1 MQAVNFLKKLIFFVL
16 CLMMFSTPKVCNAGI
31 PVFDYSNLFQNLIQ
45 YVQRLDDYEEQLSQ
59 SGIIDA
65 QYVQMMQ
72 DYEQTLR
79 EYAHYLRQIEGIAHY
94 LSQEDWDRLLEI
106 LNGYYGRSAMST
118 IPPLD
123 PDDSGYEDN
132 LDTVLGNYGYVPRD
146 PAEVQAD
153 AGPMGLWTEQYE
165 REVTEDYNNFELM
178 KDKMRMVSDNVKR
191 SNKRKE
197 SIKDHAETV
206 KNLGD
211 ESDLATLQEIARQN
225 VTLMK
230 QQEDL
235 VQITNQQL
243 MNEEM
248 AKAERATKK
257 AKARDAE
264 LERLKNRK
272 PTALLGRDRWGDF

>member
-1 MQAVNFLKKLIFFVL
+1 MQPVKVLKKSIVLVL
-16 CLMMFSTPKVCNAGI
+16 CLLMFSTPNVCAGMA
-31 PVFDYSNLFQNLIQ
+31 VFDASNLTQNLRQ
-45 YVQRLDDYEEQLSQ
+45 YIQRLNDYSEQIDQ
-59 SGIIDA
+59 SGLIDA
-65 QYVQMMQ
+65 QYMQMVE
-72 DYEQTLR
+72 DYKQTLR
-79 EYAHYLRQIEGIAHY
+79 EYIHYLNQLEGIAQY
-94 LSQEDWDRLLEI
+94 ISDEDWDRLLEV
-106 LNGYYGRSAMST
+106 LDGYYGRSTLSS
-118 IPPLD
+118 IPPMD
-123 PDDSGYEDN
+123 PDDPAYEDN
-132 LDTVLGNYGYVPRD
+132 LDNVLGYYGYVPRD
-146 PAEVQAD
+146 PVEVQAD
-153 AGPMGLWTEQYE
+153 VGPMGLWTPQYE
-165 REVTEDYNNFELM
+165 QEVEEDYNNFELM
-178 KDKMRMVSDNVKR
+178 KDKMRMVSENVKR

-235 VQITNQQL
+235 VQIMNQQL

-248 AKAERATKK
+248 AKAERAAKK

-264 LERLKNRK
+264 IKRLKNRK